1 MKTVINDPFFG
12 RYKELVRTRMIPY
25 QWKVLN
31 DDIDIK
37 IEKERNDASI
47 PSEKSHAIEN
57 FKIAAGRTKGEH
69 YGWVFQDSDVYK
81 WLEAASYS
89 LLDTWDEELKTIADG
104 VVELISKAQQPDGY
118 IGTFFTIT
126 GPERRYMR
134 LGESHELY
142 CMGHLLEALVA
153 YNTATGNDL
162 SMDVAIK
169 IAEHLCDNFG
179 PEEGKYHFA
188 DGHEEIEIGLMK
200 LYHLTGTGKVKY
212 KKMNLRH
219 ILTKRSPKR
228 KRNLR
233 HAGLLSEDSARR
245 IRKQQLPY
253 G

>member
-142 CMGHLLEALVA
+142 CMGQLSLHTTLLQE
-153 YNTATGNDL
+153 TIFPW
-162 SMDVAIK
+162 MW
-169 IAEHLCDNFG
+169 
-179 PEEGKYHFA
+179 
-188 DGHEEIEIGLMK
+188 
-200 LYHLTGTGKVKY
+200 
-212 KKMNLRH
+212 
-219 ILTKRSPKR
+219 
-228 KRNLR
+228 
-233 HAGLLSEDSARR
+233 
-245 IRKQQLPY
+245 Q
-253 G
+253 